1 MIDPGKMRNRI
12 LFQAFNGDVDDLG
25 DIRDD
30 DPKNWRNV
38 RTVWAAIDPVSGR
51 EFYEAEQSQSQVTHK
66 IRCRYFPIRC
76 RYFPDAETAQPILRI
91 LYHRRIFQI
100 VSIIDWEERHESYLI
115 MAKEL
120 VR

>member
-30 DPKNWRNV
+30 DPQNWRNV

-66 IRCRYFPIRC
+66 IRCRYFSG
-76 RYFPDAETAQPILRI
+76 AETAQRI
-91 LYHRRIFQI
+91 LFRDRVFQI
-100 VSIIDWEERHESYLI
+100 ISILDWEERHESFLI

>member
-1 MIDPGKMRNRI
+1 MIDPGKMRHRI

-30 DPKNWRNV
+30 DPANWRNV

-51 EFYEAEQSQSQVTHK
+51 EFYAAEQSQSQVTHK
-66 IRCRYFPIRC
+66 IRCRYFPG
-76 RYFPDAETAQPILRI
+76 AETAQRI
-91 LYHRRIFQI
+91 LFRDRVFQI
-100 VSIIDWEERHESYLI
+100 ISILDWEERHESFLI
-115 MAKEL
+115 IAKEL